1 MFVLYMDLKVTSLNV
16 RSKVDIGV
24 GKAAVPVRILLNVA
38 AHQMELITPITVEH
52 IPYWGEAM

>member
-24 GKAAVPVRILLNVA
+24 DKAPVSVRIFLNVA
-38 AHQMELITPITVEH
+38 AHQMELITPVTVEH
-52 IPYWGEAM
+52 IPDW